1 MSDVKVLSKSKSQK
15 FSLIYDVFFE
25 SNLFTLVDNYLS
37 LESISLSVPN
47 TYVNLFVIF
56 SSLVSI

>member
-15 FSLIYDVFFE
+15 FSIIYDVFFE

-47 TYVNLFVIF
+47 TYVNLFIIF